1 MGILSTFH
9 LLPRY
14 GYFWRIACVV
24 RANMTASEEDRLSKE
39 ELLGQMS

>member
-1 MGILSTFH
+1 V
-9 LLPRY
+9 
-14 GYFWRIACVV
+14 RITYSLDVIIVDALFLCIV